1 MKNFAKRFVLS
12 TPILA
17 VFLAVFSLVLLC
29 HEPSPVMAQEKQET
43 QEELLKKSKA
53 RQAKMM
59 ETQFLMIQMMQLEH
73 NADMRKELEIVGDQ
87 VDALKKLAQEY
98 QAASME
104 FHSKNSKMM
113 VKVQQLLKDSK
124 PLEAQKLAQQFQQK
138 NQDLSEKYMEK
149 LSETLLPHQIER
161 LTQISKQQ
169 RVKSMNRFSDEF
181 GVAAALA
188 DEIGLSEKEK
198 VKLIET
204 IKEAR
209 REYYEKVEAL
219 KKVANEKI
227 MSSLTTEQ
235 QQKMR
240 EILGDTFDEKK
251 SRRRNMEAIRAKQND
266 ARKRWEELNKKKQK
280 DDY

>member
-1 MKNFAKRFVLS
+1 MKNFANRFVLS
-12 TPILA
+12 TSLPVCLA
-17 VFLAVFSLVLLC
+17 IASLAMIC
-29 HEPSPVMAQEKQET
+29 HMPSPVMAQET
-43 QEELLKKSKA
+43 QEEVMAKAKA
-53 RQAKMM
+53 RQSKML
-59 ETQFLMIQMMQLEH
+59 ETQFLMAQIMQLGH
-73 NADMRKELEIVGDQ
+73 NADMRKELEVVDDQ
-87 VDALKKLAQEY
+87 VDGLKKLAQDY
-98 QAASME
+98 QAAMME

-113 VKVQQLLKDSK
+113 VEVQQLLKDGK
-124 PLEAQKLAQQFQQK
+124 PFEAQKLSQQFQQK
-138 NQDLSEKYMEK
+138 NQDLSDKYMEK
-149 LSETLLPHQIER
+149 ASETLLPHQIER
-161 LTQISKQQ
+161 LSQISKQQ

-188 DEIGLSEKEK
+188 DEIGLSKEEKE
-198 VKLIET
+198 KLIET

-209 REYYEKVEAL
+209 KEYYEKVEAL

-240 EILGDTFDEKK
+240 EILGDTFDEEK